1 MFVQCF
7 EHAVQKRH
15 HFSIQKMS
23 YLLLLTGK
31 LRDRMTLRACISR
44 VWDETTE
51 IKCFELRAMEG
62 EILPPIQPGA
72 HIDVHLGNG
81 LTRQY
86 SLWNGPTERDA
97 YFIGVKREPE
107 SRGGSAAM
115 HRLTAGQVLE
125 IGEPRNN
132 FRLADTSGL
141 SLLLAGGIG
150 ITPLLSMLR
159 FLESQNRR
167 VQLHLFSR
175 SVALSP
181 FHALLNG
188 KPNVT
193 QHIDLLPP
201 KLDAVL
207 TNLLAAGQPDDHV
220 YLCGPARF
228 MELAQTIATASGWP
242 ASQIHLEYF
251 ISENSPTVTADTEFE
266 LVLHKSAKRLIVKS
280 DQTIV
285 AAMREAGV
293 DILTSCEQ
301 GVCGTCVTAVIEG
314 EPDHRDVY
322 FNSQER
328 ALGKLIT
335 PCVSRCKGKR
345 LVLDL

>member
-1 MFVQCF
+1 MN
-7 EHAVQKRH
+7 
-15 HFSIQKMS
+15 
-23 YLLLLTGK
+23 
-31 LRDRMTLRACISR
+31 LRVAITR
-44 VWDETTE
+44 VWDETPE
-51 IKCFELRAMEG
+51 IKCFELRSPGGMK
-62 EILPPIQPGA
+62 LPPTEPGA
-72 HIDVHLGNG
+72 HIDIHLDNG

-86 SLWNGPTERDA
+86 SLWNGPTETDA

-115 HRLTAGQVLE
+115 HRLTAGQLLE

-132 FRLADTSGL
+132 FPLVDTSGL

-150 ITPLLSMLR
+150 ITPLLSMMR
-159 FLESQNRR
+159 FLDSSNRP

-181 FHALLNG
+181 FRALLHG
-188 KPNVT
+188 KPNVMR
-193 QHIDLLPP
+193 HIDLFPP
-201 KLDAVL
+201 KLNAVL
-207 TNLLAAGQPDDHV
+207 SDLLNARRPNDHV
-220 YLCGPARF
+220 YICGPARF
-228 MELAQTIATASGWP
+228 MELAQAIATESGWQ
-242 ASQIHLEYF
+242 AAQIHLEYF
-251 ISENSPTVTADTEFE
+251 TLENRPSENTDTEFE
-266 LVLHKSAKRLIVKS
+266 LVLRKSSKRLIVKS
-280 DQTIV
+280 DQTIIR
-285 AAMREAGV
+285 ALEEAGV

-322 FNSQER
+322 FNPLER
-328 ALGKLIT
+328 ASGKLIT